1 MEQIKPAII
10 EKGWVVCPVCGKRQ
24 FKIQPD
30 VTISN
35 LEYRCKTSRRKK
47 EHFML
52 INYREV

>member
-1 MEQIKPAII
+1 MDEVKQATIKD
-10 EKGWVVCPVCGKRQ
+10 GWVICPICGKRQ
-24 FKIQPD
+24 FKIQPG